1 MKKKVN
7 YIKKATCL
15 FLFIFMI
22 NSWLYAQEKQAGL
35 KEVTLKATIPL
46 KYPEHLAF
54 LTSVSTE
61 GKMNIMTIGWYMFA
75 GRIPPKF
82 AIAVNKSR
90 YTHELISKTKEF
102 VLAYPTEDMQDE
114 ILYCGTHTG
123 RKVDKFKETK
133 LTPVKGKT
141 VKAPL
146 IKECKA
152 NFECNVIDTLDT
164 GSYTLFIGEILHSW
178 VNPELKNKK
187 RIYNLGNRNFKG
199 LP

>member
-1 MKKKVN
+1 MLKTMN
-7 YIKKATCL
+7 YLSKLVCL
-15 FLFIFMI
+15 VLFIFLTI
-22 NSWLYAQEKQAGL
+22 AWVYAQEEQIGL
-35 KEVTLKATIPL
+35 QEVTLKETIPL
-46 KYPEHLAF
+46 KYPEHIALI
-54 LTSVSTE
+54 TSISPE
-61 GKMNIMTIGWYMFA
+61 GKMNVMTIGWYMIA
-75 GRIPPKF
+75 GTNPDKF
-82 AIAVNKSR
+82 AIAVHKSH
-90 YTHELISKTKEF
+90 YTNELITETNEF
-102 VLAYPTEDMQDE
+102 VLAYPTEDLQDE